1 MAKKV
6 PEIPNASMADIAF
19 MILIFFLITTTMD
32 TDTGLERVLP
42 PPADPNQTQD
52 VTTSV
57 KERNIFVVLVNAQD
71 QILCENEFIN
81 VKDIREKAKEF
92 LANPANA
99 ENLPEKEIKEV
110 PLFGQVEICKN
121 AVISLRND
129 FGTTYGTYLMV
140 QNELVA
146 AVNDLRNELSMEK
159 WGKKYA
165 DLNKDQQ
172 DAVKMIY
179 PQKISEAEP
188 KQVGVKKQ

>member
-1 MAKKV
+1 MGKKV

-32 TDTGLERVLP
+32 TDTGLERRLP
-42 PPADPNQTQD
+42 PPADPNQTENAS
-52 VTTSV
+52 TNV

-81 VKDIREKAKEF
+81 VKDLREKAKEF
-92 LANPANA
+92 LSNPTNS
-99 ENLPEKEIKEV
+99 ETLPEKELKEI
-110 PLFGQVEICKN
+110 PLFGQVEVCKN

-129 FGTTYGTYLMV
+129 FGTTYGTYLLV

-146 AVNDLRNELSMEK
+146 AVNDLRNELAMQK
-159 WGKKYA
+159 WSKKFD
-165 DLNKDQQ
+165 DLSAEQQ
-172 DAVKMIY
+172 DAIKEIY

-188 KQVGVKKQ
+188 KKVGVKL